1 MFDMSDPSNNA
12 HPLFVSFTEDGTHN
26 GGIAAGGDS
35 IVFNDYGDYI
45 GVNVS
50 EETPPLYI
58 YCGLHSG
65 MGGALTIVEDA
76 MDGEEDD
83 NHAPELL
90 VYEIGSDSGI
100 LLEDGLTPL
109 STGFYVI
116 EDFIGEGDVRIVE
129 AVRVIWTGDAYVE
142 DDTDGDPVI
151 PLDIASFDDNEGA
164 LVPEAETFSHPD
176 GSGGDDDYDLPGGV
190 EVMVT
195 INAESYYSMA
205 LPMFDDLSV
214 VSTDPFENEVFIG
227 SSAEGSPEL
236 SISSGSSGVDMTAAI
251 TATTSPEMLH
261 LMTNWFS
268 IIDDL
273 EALQDN
279 DDPLDLTVALELDDG
294 GDEYGLPLYGW
305 HIEDMDLFKSFDA
318 SSLVDVDNPYAPD
331 PADDPNYV
339 ETSIWKGSEDGT
351 VLLEIQGGLVAMEG
365 DPISDEDVGFF
376 IADLFIDADDSFEE
390 IV

>member
-1 MFDMSDPSNNA
+1 MGSGKGILLSVCKMNPSY
-12 HPLFVSFTEDGTHN
+12 
-26 GGIAAGGDS
+26 S
-35 IVFNDYGDYI
+35 IIFNDYGDYI

-76 MDGEEDD
+76 MDGEEGE
-83 NHAPELL
+83 NHASELL
-90 VYEIGSDSGI
+90 VYEIGSDSSI

-279 DDPLDLTVALELDDG
+279 EDPLDLQVALEIEGGGFDDG
-294 GDEYGLPLYGW
+294 PPIFGW
-305 HIEDMDLFKSFDA
+305 DIADMDLFKSFDA
-318 SSLVDVDNPYAPD
+318 STLIDGVNPYAPD
-331 PADDPNYV
+331 PDTDPEYV
-339 ETSIWKGSEDGT
+339 ETGIWKESSDGK
-351 VLLEIQGGLVAMEG
+351 VLVEIQGGLVAMEG
-365 DPISDEDVGFF
+365 DPLSQEMVDLF
-376 IADLFIDADDSFEE
+376 IADLFIDADDSFDE